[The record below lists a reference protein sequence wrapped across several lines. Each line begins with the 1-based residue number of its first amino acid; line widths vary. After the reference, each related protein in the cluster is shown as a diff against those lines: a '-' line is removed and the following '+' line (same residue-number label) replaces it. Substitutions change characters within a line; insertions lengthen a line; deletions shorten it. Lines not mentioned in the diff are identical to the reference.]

1 MKHLSLIQRLWLL
14 VLMLFVLA
22 SCGALLANL
31 LNARNYLEQQ
41 LTLQNTNTANALAL
55 LISQNGADPAMA
67 ETLVNAT
74 FDQGHYRAIRWHDA
88 VGQLKLGRTSQSED
102 AAPAWITHV
111 LTLNPV
117 PGRANVNAG
126 WMQAGALTV
135 ESNPAFAYVS
145 LQKSLWQTMLWLLLV
160 GLMTGLLGSLDL
172 NRLRREL
179 GRVVAQTQAISE
191 RRFVQIPEPSIPEL
205 ASVVRAMNS
214 MVGHLQKYL
223 DGLTREVDQ
232 LRRDSLSDAVTGL
245 ANREA
250 LAQTYQSL
258 QDQEGGISGHLLLL
272 RVDNLAELNQSL
284 GGARTDVLL
293 KEISAV
299 LTTAV
304 DTYQNGLA
312 VRLRGAD
319 FALLVPELAAPAARE
334 LAQKLCD
341 QIALFQSM
349 GLTDRSGVIHVGM
362 VSFEPSNKLGELLA
376 RANQALT
383 QAALQSENSWFL
395 DASCMTLSASTDR
408 DWRALIETA
417 CREQQLE
424 LTWYPIVG
432 GAGQALWHEG
442 MLFRPAT
449 PDEPVIRAF
458 SLLSQSLRL
467 GLTHLLDLA
476 ALDLALAHSPVG
488 KVAINFSPA
497 SLSSAEFLPQVLS
510 RLTRVENRQLTF
522 EFHETG
528 LKEHWPAFIAFCQS
542 VAEQGHQCAVEIIG
556 QNLELVSRLNSSGIA
571 YLVVDGSLTMGIHQD
586 SGRQTLLKGLLRMTT
601 LMSVQ
606 LIAKGI
612 AHAEDG
618 EALLKLGVDGLTGP
632 AIGQASP
639 AA

>member
-31 LNARNYLEQQ
+31 LNARNYMEQQ

-74 FDQGHYRAIRWHDA
+74 FDQGHYRTIRWHDP
-88 VGQLKLGRTSQSED
+88 VGQLKLGRTAQSEE
-102 AAPAWITHV
+102 AAPVWITRV

-135 ESNPAFAYVS
+135 ESNPAFAYAS

-160 GLMTGLLGSLDL
+160 GLTTGLLGSLDL

-250 LAQTYQSL
+250 MAQTYDSL
-258 QDQEGGISGHLLLL
+258 QGQEGGIDGHLLLL
-272 RVDNLAELNQSL
+272 RVDHLAELNQSL

-299 LTTAV
+299 LTEAA
-304 DTYQNGLA
+304 DSCQNGLA

-319 FALLVPELAAPAARE
+319 FALLVPALEDPAARA

-349 GLTDRSGVIHVGM
+349 GLTDRSGVLHVGM
-362 VSFEPSNKLGELLA
+362 VRFEAADKLGGLLA

-383 QAALQSENSWFL
+383 QAALQGENSWVL
-395 DASCMTLSASTDR
+395 DASGVAPSASTDR

-417 CREQQLE
+417 CRDRQLE

-432 GAGQALWHEG
+432 HGGQVLWHEG
-442 MLFRPAT
+442 MLFKPAT
-449 PDEPVIRAF
+449 ADQAPIRAF

-467 GLTHLLDLA
+467 GVTHLLDLA
-476 ALDLALAHSPVG
+476 ALDLALAGSPAG
-488 KVAINFSPA
+488 RVAINFSPA
-497 SLSSAEFLPQVLS
+497 SLAAESFLPQVLS
-510 RLTRVENRQLTF
+510 RLERAGARQLSF

-528 LKEHWPAFIAFCQS
+528 LKEHWPAFIGFCQRIK
-542 VAEQGHQCAVEIIG
+542 EQGHQCAVEIIG
-556 QNLELVSRLNSSGIA
+556 HNLELVSRLNASGIA

-586 SGRQTLLKGLLRMTT
+586 AGRQTLLKGLLRMTT

-612 AHAEDG
+612 AQSEDG

-632 AIGQASP
+632 AIRQAAP
-639 AA
+639 QA